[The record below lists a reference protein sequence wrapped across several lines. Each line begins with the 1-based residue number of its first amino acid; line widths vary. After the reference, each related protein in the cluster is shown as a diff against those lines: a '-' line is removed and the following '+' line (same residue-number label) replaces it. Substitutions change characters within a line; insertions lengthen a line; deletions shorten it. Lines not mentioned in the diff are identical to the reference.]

1 MNILKLKKKR
11 KHTTLAVKSLQ
22 AWQVGV
28 MLDALPFKYTDLY
41 NKRWT
46 CE

>member
-1 MNILKLKKKR
+1 MNILKFKKKM
-11 KHTTLAVKSLQ
+11 KTYYTCCKESLGM
-22 AWQVGV
+22 VGRSY
-28 MLDALPFKYTDLY
+28 AFKYTDLY

>member
-1 MNILKLKKKR
+1 MKTYYTCCKE
-11 KHTTLAVKSLQ
+11 SLGM
-22 AWQVGV
+22 VGRSYA
-28 MLDALPFKYTDLY
+28 ALPFKYTDLY